1 MHFNIDHL
9 KTGTKTI
16 HFVQINGAQINEY
29 CQCELFISINFLFNI
44 TLSVSGDGAVVQ
56 FE

>member
-9 KTGTKTI
+9 KIETKTI

-29 CQCELFISINFLFNI
+29 CQYELFISINFLF
-44 TLSVSGDGAVVQ
+44 
-56 FE
+56 